1 MRNHVGPHERQIGP
15 SAYRRGELTVHHDP
29 EVIAAVS
36 KALRGVGRTVGL
48 VPTMG
53 ALHEG
58 HLEIVRRAKRTNQV
72 VIVSI
77 FVNPLQFGANEDL
90 DKYPRTLDAD
100 VELLRAEGVE
110 LVFAPSASD
119 MYPDGPRTTVHPGPI
134 GAELEGA
141 SRPTHFAGM
150 LTVVAKLLNIA
161 RPTEAFFGE
170 KDYQQLTLIRQ
181 LVRDLNM
188 DVRIVALPTVREPDG
203 LALSSRNRYLDAAQ
217 RESALALS
225 AALSAGRHAGALGA
239 DAVLTAA
246 RAVLDAAPGV
256 DVDYLELRSSTL
268 GPTPANGNARLLV
281 AAKVGA
287 TRLIDNTAVALG
299 APVGSVVSSD
309 LQAVAGDGHPTLPD
323 SRTAATDSQPA
334 KANI

>member
-1 MRNHVGPHERQIGP
+1 MGGGGRATGGLDPKMRGTFRP
-15 SAYRRGELTVHHDP
+15 GELTIHHDP

-36 KALRGVGRTVGL
+36 SALRKVGRTVAL

-53 ALHEG
+53 ALHQG
-58 HLEIVRRAKRTNQV
+58 HLEIVRRAKRTNQH

-77 FVNPLQFGANEDL
+77 FVNPLQFAANEDL

-110 LVFAPSASD
+110 LVFAPSVSD
-119 MYPDGPRTTVHPGPI
+119 MYPDGQRTTVHAGPL

-150 LTVVAKLLNIA
+150 LTVVAKLLQIA

-181 LVRDLNM
+181 LVRDLNF
-188 DVRIVALPTVREPDG
+188 DVKIVPVPTVREADG
-203 LALSSRNRYLDAAQ
+203 LALSSRNRFLDAAQ

-225 AALSAGRHAGALGA
+225 AALAAGRHAGGLGA
-239 DAVLTAA
+239 QAVLDAA
-246 RAVLDAAPGV
+246 RAVLDTAPGLQL
-256 DVDYLELRSSTL
+256 DYLELRSSTL
-268 GPTPANGNARLLV
+268 DAAPAAGNARLLV
-281 AAKVGA
+281 AARVGT
-287 TRLIDNTAVALG
+287 TRLIDNAAVVLG
-299 APVGSVVSSD
+299 API
-309 LQAVAGDGHPTLPD
+309 DGHPNL
-323 SRTAATDSQPA
+323 SSQPA
-334 KANI
+334 QASV

>member
-1 MRNHVGPHERQIGP
+1 MTNRP
-15 SAYRRGELTVHHDP
+15 SYRPGELTVHHDP
-29 EVIAAVS
+29 AALGAIA
-36 KALRGVGRTVGL
+36 KALRGVGRTIGL

-100 VELLRAEGVE
+100 VELLRSEGVD
-110 LVFAPSASD
+110 LVFAPSVAD
-119 MYPDGPRTTVHPGPI
+119 MYPDGPRTTVHPGPL

-150 LTVVAKLLNIA
+150 LTVVAKLLQIA
-161 RPTEAFFGE
+161 RPSEAFFGE

-181 LVRDLNM
+181 MVRDLNF
-188 DVRIVALPTVREPDG
+188 DVKIVPLPTVREADG
-203 LALSSRNRYLDAAQ
+203 LAMSSRNRYLDAAQ

-225 AALSAGRHAGALGA
+225 AALAAGRHAGGLGA
-239 DAVLTAA
+239 DGVLAAA
-246 RAVLDAAPGV
+246 RAVLDDAPGV
-256 DVDYLELRSSTL
+256 ELDYLELRSSTL
-268 GPTPANGNARLLV
+268 EPVEAVLAGGNARLLV
-281 AAKVGA
+281 AARVGP
-287 TRLIDNTAVALG
+287 TRLIDNAAIPLG
-299 APVGSVVSSD
+299 VSI
-309 LQAVAGDGHPTLPD
+309 DGHPTVSASPTAPTPSASPTTVPRQPGAD
-323 SRTAATDSQPA
+323 STPARAAQ
-334 KANI
+334 

>member
-1 MRNHVGPHERQIGP
+1 MRNHEGPRERRIGQ
-15 SAYRRGELTVHHDP
+15 SAYKPGELTVHHDP
-29 EVIAAVS
+29 TVVAAVA
-36 KALRGVGRTVGL
+36 KALRGVGRTIGL

-100 VELLRAEGVE
+100 VELLRAEGVD
-110 LVFAPSASD
+110 LVFAPSVSD
-119 MYPDGPRTTVHPGPI
+119 MYPDGSRTTVHPGPV

-150 LTVVAKLLNIA
+150 LTVVAKLLQIA
-161 RPTEAFFGE
+161 RPSEAFFGE

-181 LVRDLNM
+181 MVRDLNF
-188 DVRIVALPTVREPDG
+188 DVKIVAVPTVREQDG
-203 LALSSRNRYLDAAQ
+203 LALSSRNRYLDPAQ
-217 RESALALS
+217 REAALALS
-225 AALSAGRHAGALGA
+225 AALSAGRHAGGLGA
-239 DAVLTAA
+239 DGVLAAA
-246 RAVLDAAPGV
+246 RAVLDAATGV

-268 GPTPANGNARLLV
+268 GPVPASGNARLLV

-287 TRLIDNTAVALG
+287 TRLIDNIAVTLG
-299 APVGSVVSSD
+299 API
-309 LQAVAGDGHPTLPD
+309 DGHPNLE
-323 SRTAATDSQPA
+323 SQPA
-334 KANI
+334 PAAF

>member
-1 MRNHVGPHERQIGP
+1 MTDRKP
-15 SAYRRGELTVHHDP
+15 YRPGELTVHHDP
-29 EVIAAVS
+29 AELGAVA
-36 KALRGVGRTVGL
+36 KALRGVGRTIGL

-77 FVNPLQFGANEDL
+77 FVNPLQFGVNEDL

-100 VELLRAEGVE
+100 VELLRSEGVD
-110 LVFAPSASD
+110 LVFAPSVAD
-119 MYPDGPRTTVHPGPI
+119 MYPDGPRTTVHPGPL

-150 LTVVAKLLNIA
+150 LTVVAKLLQIA

-181 LVRDLNM
+181 MVRDLNF
-188 DVRIVALPTVREPDG
+188 DVRIVPLPTVREADG
-203 LALSSRNRYLDAAQ
+203 LALSSRNRYLDPAQ

-225 AALSAGRHAGALGA
+225 AALAAGRHAGGLGP
-239 DAVLTAA
+239 DGVLAAA
-246 RAVLDAAPGV
+246 RAVLDNAPGIEL
-256 DVDYLELRSSTL
+256 DYLELRSATL
-268 GPTPANGNARLLV
+268 EPVQATGNARLLV
-281 AAKVGA
+281 AARVGA
-287 TRLIDNTAVALG
+287 TRLIDNVAVPLG
-299 APVGSVVSSD
+299 VTI
-309 LQAVAGDGHPTLPD
+309 DGHPTVSDPQV
-323 SRTAATDSQPA
+323 SEPRQAGGGSQPA
-334 KANI
+334 RAAF